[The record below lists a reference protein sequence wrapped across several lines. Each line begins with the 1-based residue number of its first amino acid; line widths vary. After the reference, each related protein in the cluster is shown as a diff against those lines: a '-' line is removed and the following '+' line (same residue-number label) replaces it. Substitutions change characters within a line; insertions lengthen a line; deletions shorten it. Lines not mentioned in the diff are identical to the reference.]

1 MIGAGGV
8 AVWVGE
14 SMTGTRLGE
23 SPAADEI
30 RATYQQRLGERSS
43 ERDRW
48 RAWDRRLADLR
59 LAVFLGAL
67 VAVYGLYLGS
77 EWAGTGLGAALL
89 VFAGMVVAHDPIRRR
104 ADRARRAV
112 ELYERGL
119 VRIEGRWAGT
129 GVSGEEFLTH
139 EHPYAADLD
148 LFGRGSI
155 FERLCTARTR
165 SGEAVLASWL
175 LAPADTTTIAER
187 HEAVEELRPRLDLR
201 EDLEVLGSD
210 VRAGID
216 PEELSTWCGAPRTL
230 RGIAIPMASVALAM
244 VGTAAAIGWLFFET
258 SLRPLLYVAI
268 VDTIY
273 GVTIGRRVRAALG
286 DVDRHGADLRLLAD
300 LLERMEREPF
310 HSPMLSR
317 LRVAMD
323 VEGTPASARLRR
335 LARLLDLL
343 QSRQNQFFAPIAAL
357 WHWTPL
363 LAVRVDAWREES
375 GSHVARWIRAI
386 GEVEAIGAIA
396 AYAAEN
402 PDDPLPTVV
411 DGPARFESDG
421 IGHPLIPARVCVRNE
436 IELGDPTH
444 LLIVSGSNMSGKST
458 MLRTVGINAVLAMA
472 GAPVRARRLVL
483 TPMAVGATL
492 RIQDS
497 LQEGRSRF
505 YAEITRVRQVVELSR
520 GPLPLLFL
528 FDELFHGTNSHDR
541 TAGGEAVLRGLIAT
555 GAIGMVTT
563 HDLSLA
569 RISDALAPRARNV
582 HFEDRLVDGEMR
594 FDYRMRPGIVE
605 HSNALALMRAIGL
618 DV

>member
-1 MIGAGGV
+1 
-8 AVWVGE
+8 
-14 SMTGTRLGE
+14 MTGSRSGA
-23 SPAADEI
+23 SSASDEI
-30 RATYQQRLGERSS
+30 RTTYQQRLEERSK
-43 ERDRW
+43 ERDQW
-48 RAWDRRLADLR
+48 RTWDRRLADLR
-59 LAVFLGAL
+59 LVVFLGAL
-67 VAVYGLYLGS
+67 IAAYGLYRGS
-77 EWAGTGLGAALL
+77 AWAGLGLGAALAT
-89 VFAGMVVAHDPIRRR
+89 FAGLVVAHEPIRRR
-104 ADRARRAV
+104 FDRARRAV
-112 ELYERGL
+112 EFYERGL
-119 VRIEGRWAGT
+119 ARIEGRWAGS
-129 GVSGEEFLTH
+129 GVSGEEFLTN

-148 LFGRGSI
+148 LFGRGSM

-165 SGEAVLASWL
+165 SGESVLASWL
-175 LAPADTTTIAER
+175 LAPADAATIAER
-187 HEAVEELRPRLDLR
+187 HEAVKELTPRLDLR

-216 PEELSTWCGAPRTL
+216 PDALSAWCGAARTL
-230 RGIAIPMASVALAM
+230 RGPAIPIASIVLAI
-244 VGTAAAIGWLFFET
+244 VGTAAAIGWLFLET
-258 SLRPLLYVAI
+258 GFRPLFYVAI
-268 VDTIY
+268 ADTIY
-273 GVTIGRRVRAALG
+273 GIAIGKRVRAVLG

-310 HSPMLSR
+310 HSPMLRR

-335 LARLLDLL
+335 LARLVDLL
-343 QSRQNQFFAPIAAL
+343 QSRHNQFFAPIAAL

-363 LAVRVDAWREES
+363 LAVRVDAWRGES
-375 GSHVARWIRAI
+375 GAHVARWIRAI
-386 GEVEAIGAIA
+386 GEVESLGALA

-402 PDDPLPTVV
+402 PNDPLPEVV
-411 DGPARFESDG
+411 DGPARFEAEG
-421 IGHPLIPARVCVRNE
+421 IGHPLIPTGACIRNNVD
-436 IELGDPTH
+436 LGDPMH

-483 TPMAVGATL
+483 TPVAVGATL

-505 YAEITRVRQVVELSR
+505 YAEITRVRLVVELSR

-541 TAGGEAVLRGLIAT
+541 TAGGEAVLRGLIAA

-569 RISDALAPRARNV
+569 RIADALAPRARNV

>member
-1 MIGAGGV
+1 
-8 AVWVGE
+8 
-14 SMTGTRLGE
+14 MTGSRLE
-23 SPAADEI
+23 DSPAADAI

-43 ERDRW
+43 QRDRW

-59 LAVFLGAL
+59 LAVFTGAL
-67 VAVYGLYLGS
+67 IAAYQLYQGGQ
-77 EWAGTGLGAALL
+77 WAGFGLGVAILL
-89 VFAGMVVAHDPIRRR
+89 FAVLVVGHDPIRRR
-104 ADRARRAV
+104 SDRARRAV
-112 ELYERGL
+112 EFYERGL
-119 VRIEGRWAGT
+119 ARMEGRWAGS

-148 LFGRGSI
+148 LFGRGSM

-175 LAPADTTTIAER
+175 LAPADAGTIAER
-187 HEAVEELRPRLDLR
+187 HQAIEELRPRLDLR

-216 PEELSTWCGAPRTL
+216 PEALSAWCGAPRTL
-230 RGIAIPMASVALAM
+230 RGPAIPIASITLAIL
-244 VGTAAAIGWLFFET
+244 GTAAAIGWLLLET
-258 SLRPLLYVAI
+258 SLSPLLSVAI
-268 VDTIY
+268 VDILY
-273 GVTIGRRVRAALG
+273 GITIGRRVRAALG

-343 QSRQNQFFAPIAAL
+343 QSRHNQFFAPIAAL

-363 LAVRVDAWREES
+363 LAVRVDLWREES

-402 PDDPLPTVV
+402 PEDPLPEVV
-411 DGPARFESDG
+411 QGPARFEAEG
-421 IGHPLIPARVCVRNE
+421 IGHPLIPARICVGNP
-436 IELGDPTH
+436 ITLGDPTH

-483 TPMAVGATL
+483 TPVAIGATL

-541 TAGGEAVLRGLIAT
+541 TAGGVAVLRGLIAR

-569 RISDALAPRARNV
+569 QISDTLAPQARNV
-582 HFEDRLVDGEMR
+582 HFEDRLVDGEMQ
-594 FDYRMRPGIVE
+594 FDYRMRPGVVE